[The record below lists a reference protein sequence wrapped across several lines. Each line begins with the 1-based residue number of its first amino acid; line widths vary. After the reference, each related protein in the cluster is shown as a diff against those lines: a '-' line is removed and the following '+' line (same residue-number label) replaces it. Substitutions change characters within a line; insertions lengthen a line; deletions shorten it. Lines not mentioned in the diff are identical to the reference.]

1 MERGERRIMAPLITG
16 VGVFILLVSLTLVLA
31 ACGGVGSAAGSSRPK
46 SAPAGPGTQTSEGGN
61 VTIKVTWNGAAD
73 GPTFT
78 VAMDTHSVDLDSYDL
93 RQLAVLKTS
102 QGLEVQPSGWDAP
115 KGGHHREGT
124 LRFPATGPNGQ
135 PLIGVGT
142 GTLELVIR
150 DVAGVPERIFQWT
163 S

>member
-1 MERGERRIMAPLITG
+1 MKRGERRIMASPITG
-16 VGVFILLVSLTLVLA
+16 VGVFVLLISLTLVLT
-31 ACGGVGSAAGSSRPK
+31 ACGGAGSAAGSSRPK
-46 SAPAGPGTQTSEGGN
+46 SASAGLGTQTSEVGN

-78 VAMDTHSVDLDSYDL
+78 VAMDTHSVDLDSIDL

-142 GTLELVIR
+142 GSLELVIR
-150 DVAGVPERIFQWT
+150 DVGGEPERVFRWP